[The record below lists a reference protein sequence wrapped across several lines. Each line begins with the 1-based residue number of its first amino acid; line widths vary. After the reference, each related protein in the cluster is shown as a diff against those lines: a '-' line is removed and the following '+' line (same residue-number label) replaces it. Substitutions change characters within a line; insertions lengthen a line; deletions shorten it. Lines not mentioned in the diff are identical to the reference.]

1 MSFYKYL
8 TQFNL
13 VPIVI
18 ISQDPSCEAWA
29 LLILAALCILYSHGQ
44 GKENLRYFEY
54 SYGKG

>member
-29 LLILAALCILYSHGQ
+29 LFDPGSRVHIIFSWPGSRS
-44 GKENLRYFEY
+44 LRYFEY
-54 SYGKG
+54 YYGKG